1 MAFNLPEYYQR
12 NAGTIFIADRDLT
25 TGGAAATGLEF
36 IGDASELTLD
46 PAQEFVEHQEHQSGD
61 GKKDVRIPRMTTM
74 TGNLVLDNTGAANF
88 KRFMRGKLT
97 AIAGATVTDE
107 SHTAPAVGKSFLLDK
122 NPATT
127 PAIAITSDPAG
138 TTFVAGTDYIQE
150 GRVIYVPTGSTLAGD
165 PILVSY
171 TSADSTQVD
180 LFGEN
185 FKEYYLYFQGFN
197 TVNRKAVT
205 LELFKVSFDPAA
217 LGNLLGDEITQM
229 TVGFEALFEPLKS
242 TANLQGFGNYVTVD

>member
-1 MAFNLPEYYQR
+1 MFGLPEYYQR
-12 NAGTIFIADRDLT
+12 NAGTIYIADRNLA

-46 PAQEFVEHQEHQSGD
+46 PSQEFVEHMEHQSGD
-61 GKKDVRIPRMTTM
+61 GKKDVRIPRMTTLA
-74 TGNLVLDNTGAANF
+74 GSLVLDNTGAANF
-88 KRFMRGKLT
+88 KRFLRGKLT
-97 AIAGATVTDE
+97 AIGGATVTGED
-107 SHTAPAVGKSFLLDK
+107 HTAPAAGKSFLLEK
-122 NPATT
+122 NPAAT
-127 PAIAITSDPAG
+127 PALTITPDPSG
-138 TTFVAGTDYIQE
+138 TAFTAGTDYVQE
-150 GRVIYVPTGSTLAGD
+150 GRVIYVPTGSTMAGD
-165 PILVSY
+165 PILAAY
-171 TSADSTQVD
+171 TAAASTQVD

-229 TVGFEALFEPLKS
+229 TIAFEALFEPLKS
-242 TANLQGFGNYVTVD
+242 SGNLQGYGNYVSVD